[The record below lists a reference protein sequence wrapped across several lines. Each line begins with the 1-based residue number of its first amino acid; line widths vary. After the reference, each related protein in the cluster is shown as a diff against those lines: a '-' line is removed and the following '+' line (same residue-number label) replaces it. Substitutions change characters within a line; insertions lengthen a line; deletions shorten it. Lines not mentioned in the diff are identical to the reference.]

1 MLICRSNNVIY
12 YHFTYYYDKTL
23 FMFVEYMHHG
33 SLTRFIRH
41 YKKNIDE
48 GVIAYIIREVLR
60 GLEALHRRR
69 QLHRDL
75 KSDNILVNK
84 EGTIKI
90 CDFGYA
96 LQLTKEHTTSN

>member
-1 MLICRSNNVIY
+1 M
-12 YHFTYYYDKTL
+12 
-23 FMFVEYMHHG
+23 
-33 SLTRFIRH
+33 
-41 YKKNIDE
+41 
-48 GVIAYIIREVLR
+48 
-60 GLEALHRRR
+60 EAIHKRR

-84 EGTIKI
+84 DGNVKI